1 MKKVDP
7 IEYARYMRS
16 RGLPVNGQP
25 RALGSYGEGDPNVLN
40 NNVYSERDVF
50 RGEQTALGGAG
61 IGAVYE
67 PISVSRNRIF
77 FTVTPFSLGS
87 GDGSKQLLG
96 SNELRR
102 FLSVQNQSLT
112 DLMYVNFS
120 MEAAANVG
128 IELYPAQAL
137 IYDTIVPYNSIQIFV
152 NVAAKQRGVVVEGAL
167 QL

>member
-1 MKKVDP
+1 MRKLGP
-7 IEYARYMRS
+7 REYQQLMRS
-16 RGLPVNGQP
+16 RGIPIAG
-25 RALGSYGEGDPNVLN
+25 RALGDYGNGNPNALDS
-40 NNVYSERDVF
+40 NVYSEREVF
-50 RGEQTALGGAG
+50 RGEQTSLGGAG
-61 IGAVYE
+61 VGAVYE

-77 FTVTPFSLGS
+77 FSVTPFSLGS
-87 GDGSKQLLG
+87 LDGSTQLLT

-102 FLSVQNQSLT
+102 FLSVQNQSTT

-120 MEAAANVG
+120 NEAAVNVG

-137 IYDTIVPYNSIQIFV
+137 IYDEVVPYNSIQIFV